1 MMKFYIMEEEQLNK
15 ETVMKQLNEMTLLDR
30 FLFSE
35 VMEDPEVSQIIL
47 EVIFGTE
54 IRLLERPQAEKE
66 FHKTPADRSIR
77 IDVYAK
83 DEDGNVYDTEVQRQG
98 KGNLPKRSRLYQG
111 LIDSTLLPP
120 GILDFNEMKNCY
132 VIIITPF
139 DILGLSYYCYTFRMR
154 CDEAPEKSLEDGGIR
169 IFLNTRGTIRNSVSP
184 ELVELLHY
192 IENVNGET
200 EVTFESGR
208 LERLH
213 KRIQVIRNSKE
224 IGVKYMQR
232 WEERLLDR
240 EEARAEGTL
249 LKLISIIR
257 KMKNKGMDTGAM
269 IELLEEDEAVVLQI
283 YHLICEY
290 PDSTDETIYQKL
302 VLS

>member
-1 MMKFYIMEEEQLNK
+1 
-15 ETVMKQLNEMTLLDR
+15 
-30 FLFSE
+30 
-35 VMEDPEVSQIIL
+35 
-47 EVIFGTE
+47 
-54 IRLLERPQAEKE
+54 
-66 FHKTPADRSIR
+66 
-77 IDVYAK
+77 
-83 DEDGNVYDTEVQRQG
+83 
-98 KGNLPKRSRLYQG
+98 
-111 LIDSTLLPP
+111 
-120 GILDFNEMKNCY
+120 
-132 VIIITPF
+132 
-139 DILGLSYYCYTFRMR
+139 MR

-240 EEARAEGTL
+240 EEGIAEEKARML
-249 LKLISIIR
+249 LKGISIIR
-257 KMKNKGMDTGAM
+257 KMKNKGMDTEA
-269 IELLEEDEAVVLQI
+269 ILELLAEDEAVVLQI

-290 PDSTDETIYQKL
+290 PDSSDETINQKL
-302 VLS
+302 VFS

>member
-1 MMKFYIMEEEQLNK
+1 L
-15 ETVMKQLNEMTLLDR
+15 
-30 FLFSE
+30 
-35 VMEDPEVSQIIL
+35 
-47 EVIFGTE
+47 
-54 IRLLERPQAEKE
+54 
-66 FHKTPADRSIR
+66 IR

-83 DEDGNVYDTEVQRQG
+83 DEEGNVYDTEVQRQG

-290 PDSTDETIYQKL
+290 PDSSDETINQKL
-302 VLS
+302 VFS